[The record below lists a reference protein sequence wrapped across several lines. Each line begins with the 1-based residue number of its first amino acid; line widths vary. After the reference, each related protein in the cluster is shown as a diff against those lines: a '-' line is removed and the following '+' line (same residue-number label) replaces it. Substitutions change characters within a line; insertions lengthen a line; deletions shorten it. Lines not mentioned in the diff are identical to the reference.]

1 MQDMDCDTSTVVK
14 ETSYPTKAN
23 TEIETLYFID
33 SAECFLIPLNHEDA
47 HPSKRVEQP
56 WVRKSYSSISCFAG
70 VMSQF
75 LYWVFFKLTMDHG

>member
-33 SAECFLIPLNHEDA
+33 SAD
-47 HPSKRVEQP
+47 
-56 WVRKSYSSISCFAG
+56 
-70 VMSQF
+70 
-75 LYWVFFKLTMDHG
+75 VF